1 MKRTLIH
8 NATIVNEGQ
17 SVKGSVVIEDG
28 RIAEVLTNWKPLS
41 APCDETIDATGCYL
55 LPGIIDDHVHFRDPG
70 LTHKADILTESRA
83 AAAGGVTSIMD
94 MPNTNPVTTTL
105 DALNAKL
112 DLLNEKCI
120 VNHSCYF
127 GATNDNYSEF
137 GKLDKHRVCGI
148 KLFMGSSTGNMLVDK
163 MNSLLNIF
171 NGTDMLIAAHC
182 EDQETIKNN
191 IAKYKEMFAGENDI
205 PIGKHPYIRSSAACY
220 ASSELAVR
228 LARIAGARLHI
239 LHVSTAKELQL
250 FNDYSLSEKHITAEA
265 CVAHLLFT
273 LSDYRTLGTRIKCN
287 PAIKKQ
293 ADRDA
298 LRAAVNSGL
307 IDVIATDHAPHLLSE
322 KEGGALK
329 AMSGMP
335 MIQFSLVSMLQL
347 VDEGVFTLETIVEKM
362 CHAPA
367 QIYRIN
373 ERGYIREGYRAD
385 LVAYPGGSVY
395 CACKAAVKALSDGLR
410 IDLVDTP
417 VRVTNIKPGLV
428 ETNFSVV
435 RFRGNREA
443 ADNVY
448 KGIRPLTGDDIAEV
462 VYFAAAVPEHIQI
475 AEVLVMPANQ
485 ATGTIVSRK

>member
-1 MKRTLIH
+1 MKRILIH

-307 IDVIATDHAPHLLSE
+307 IDVIATDHAPHLLS
-322 KEGGALK
+322 GGQKQRIAIARAFIKNAPIVILDEATSALDNK
-329 AMSGMP
+329 SEAIVQQAIENLMA
-335 MIQFSLVSMLQL
+335 
-347 VDEGVFTLETIVEKM
+347 DRTVFIIAHRLSTVRNADKIV
-362 CHAPA
+362 
-367 QIYRIN
+367 
-373 ERGYIREGYRAD
+373 
-385 LVAYPGGSVY
+385 
-395 CACKAAVKALSDGLR
+395 
-410 IDLVDTP
+410 
-417 VRVTNIKPGLV
+417 
-428 ETNFSVV
+428 VV
-435 RFRGNREA
+435 NYG
-443 ADNVY
+443 
-448 KGIRPLTGDDIAEV
+448 KIAE
-462 VYFAAAVPEHIQI
+462 I
-475 AEVLVMPANQ
+475 
-485 ATGTIVSRK
+485 GTHEELIDKPNGIYASLYHTQLH

>member
-1 MKRTLIH
+1 
-8 NATIVNEGQ
+8 
-17 SVKGSVVIEDG
+17 
-28 RIAEVLTNWKPLS
+28 
-41 APCDETIDATGCYL
+41 
-55 LPGIIDDHVHFRDPG
+55 
-70 LTHKADILTESRA
+70 
-83 AAAGGVTSIMD
+83 
-94 MPNTNPVTTTL
+94 
-105 DALNAKL
+105 
-112 DLLNEKCI
+112 
-120 VNHSCYF
+120 
-127 GATNDNYSEF
+127 
-137 GKLDKHRVCGI
+137 
-148 KLFMGSSTGNMLVDK
+148 
-163 MNSLLNIF
+163 
-171 NGTDMLIAAHC
+171 
-182 EDQETIKNN
+182 
-191 IAKYKEMFAGENDI
+191 MFAGENDI

-298 LRAAVNSGL
+298 LRAAVNSGT

-347 VDEGVFTLETIVEKM
+347 VDEGIFTLETIVEKM

-373 ERGYIREGYRAD
+373 ERGYIREALPGRPCAGTPRCPVGSD
-385 LVAYPGGSVY
+385 SRQSFEQMRLEPIGSGIPSTGKWKGLLPTDIPFIATAWWTTLIVA
-395 CACKAAVKALSDGLR
+395 R
-410 IDLVDTP
+410 
-417 VRVTNIKPGLV
+417 N
-428 ETNFSVV
+428 
-435 RFRGNREA
+435 
-443 ADNVY
+443 
-448 KGIRPLTGDDIAEV
+448 
-462 VYFAAAVPEHIQI
+462 
-475 AEVLVMPANQ
+475 
-485 ATGTIVSRK
+485 

>member
-17 SVKGSVVIEDG
+17 SIKGSIVIENG
-28 RIAEVLTNWKPLS
+28 RIAEVLTDWKPLS

-70 LTHKADILTESRA
+70 LTHKADIFTESCA

-94 MPNTNPVTTTL
+94 MPNTNPLTTTL
-105 DALNAKL
+105 DTLNAKL
-112 DLLNEKCI
+112 DLLNEKCV

-127 GATNDNYSEF
+127 GATNNNYNEF
-137 GKLDKHRVCGI
+137 SKLDKHRVCGI

-182 EDQETIKNN
+182 EDQEIIKKNT
-191 IAKYKEMFAGENDI
+191 AKYKEKFADDAEI
-205 PIGKHPYIRSSAACY
+205 PVNKHPLIRSALACY
-220 ASSELAVR
+220 SSSKLAVR
-228 LARIAGARLHI
+228 LANLAGARLHV
-239 LHVSTAKELQL
+239 LHVSTAKELSL
-250 FNDYSLSEKHITAEA
+250 FSDAPLSSLKNITAEA
-265 CVAHLLFT
+265 CIALLFYD
-273 LSDYRTLGTRIKCN
+273 SEDYKTFGARIKCN
-287 PAIKKQ
+287 PAIKSESN
-293 ADRDA
+293 RTA

-307 IDVIATDHAPHLLSE
+307 IDVIATDHAPHLLNE

-335 MIQFSLVSMLQL
+335 MIQFSLVSMLEL
-347 VDEGVFTLETIVEKM
+347 VNKGIFTLETIVEKM

-385 LVAYPGGSVY
+385 LVLVRPNTPWEVTTDRI
-395 CACKAAVKALSDGLR
+395 LSKCGWSPLEGHTFDWKIEKTFANGHLIYDDNTVDGTYRGEELR
-410 IDLVDTP
+410 F
-417 VRVTNIKPGLV
+417 N
-428 ETNFSVV
+428 
-435 RFRGNREA
+435 
-443 ADNVY
+443 
-448 KGIRPLTGDDIAEV
+448 
-462 VYFAAAVPEHIQI
+462 
-475 AEVLVMPANQ
+475 
-485 ATGTIVSRK
+485 